1 MKYADF
7 LEDFRQKNHDGDNYG
22 DIIDILDRY
31 KILSNS
37 KKLLT
42 EAHEKYSNEYE
53 KLKILSAQIGVKYV
67 NDNMTLSNKYEL
79 LKK

>member
-1 MKYADF
+1 M
-7 LEDFRQKNHDGDNYG
+7 KNHDGDNYG

-53 KLKILSAQIGVKYV
+53 KLKILSA
-67 NDNMTLSNKYEL
+67 
-79 LKK
+79 